1 MTNNGIS
8 ATVQL
13 LQDFKD
19 DEALGIPPP
28 HTNTHTDET
37 LYKPLSLFQAATNRY
52 EVLLALIYLITIDK
66 TSTAQMTIK
75 YVNKMASIKYL
86 LQ

>member
-1 MTNNGIS
+1 MAIVLLLQYDMFSCLCLTYMTNNGIS

-28 HTNTHTDET
+28 TYKHTH
-37 LYKPLSLFQAATNRY
+37 R
-52 EVLLALIYLITIDK
+52 
-66 TSTAQMTIK
+66 
-75 YVNKMASIKYL
+75 
-86 LQ
+86 